1 MEEEKRKVVI
11 TGLIFL
17 GLLLVGGGLYYFLV
31 LDRFHEPSKTQT
43 AEAVPGLAEET
54 PAGGEIDEISP
65 VGLDKSD
72 DYVRANV
79 QGLSS
84 QAVFASWLRVHG
96 LVRRFVAAVDNV
108 ANGVSPRAQLEF
120 LEPDKIFSVVKK
132 GRQLQIDSAS
142 YGRYNTVA
150 DVFSSL
156 DTALSVKAY
165 RSLRPLI
172 RDAYRELG
180 YPTQDFQDT
189 LVRAMEELLGVPLVR
204 GPIVVEKQVLTYVI
218 ADRTLEELSPPQKH
232 LLRMGPENV
241 EIIQS
246 KLREFATALGVPPER
261 LPKPRVYT
269 PRT

>member
-1 MEEEKRKVVI
+1 MEEKRKVLV

-31 LDRFHEPSKTQT
+31 LDRFHEPSQ
-43 AEAVPGLAEET
+43 AQAGEAVPGLAEEK
-54 PAGGEIDEISP
+54 PAGSDVEERSP
-65 VGLDKSD
+65 VALEDSD
-72 DYVRANV
+72 AYVRANV

-84 QAVFASWLRVHG
+84 QAAFAAWLKVEG

-108 ANGVSPRAQLEF
+108 ANGVSPRPQLEF
-120 LEPDKIFSVVKK
+120 LEPDKTFSTVKK
-132 GRQLQIDSAS
+132 GRQLQIDPAS
-142 YGRYNTVA
+142 YGRYDTVA

-156 DTALSVKAY
+156 DTTLSVKAY

-189 LVRAMEELLGVPLVR
+189 LVRAMEELLRVPLVR
-204 GPIVVEKQVLTYVI
+204 GPVVVEKQVLTFMI
-218 ADRTLEELSPPQKH
+218 ADRSLEELSPPQKH
-232 LLRMGPENV
+232 LLRMGAENV

-246 KLREFATALGVPPER
+246 KLREFAAALGVPAER
-261 LPKPRVYT
+261 LPKSRTYT
-269 PRT
+269 PRS